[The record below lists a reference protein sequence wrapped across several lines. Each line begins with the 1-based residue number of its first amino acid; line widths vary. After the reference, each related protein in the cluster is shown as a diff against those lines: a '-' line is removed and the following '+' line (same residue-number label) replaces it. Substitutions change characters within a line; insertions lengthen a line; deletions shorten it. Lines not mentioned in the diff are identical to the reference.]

1 MKKLFTLLGILII
14 VGLAGQAQAITAHTY
29 AEGIGYSQADFII
42 DTADPDSATKK
53 IILFYGTSLTTVIR
67 KDSLTSSISD
77 PDTISKAVGTFNEG
91 TTIYWYITVEDSTT
105 TIRLPVDNSFF
116 NFTTTDLQQ
125 NTTVS
130 SISYE
135 TVNIIIDTTGVY
147 PGVGLDSVRLD
158 IDKTDGTTY
167 SASITTVTV
176 PQDTFAVTGLDENA
190 TYFIRTIAFLADS
203 SAVDTLTAIS
213 FTTLD
218 LAYTLTIIRA
228 NADSLIIKVDTT
240 AGFDSAI
247 DSLILQWSAG
257 SRTLTQPTAGLIADT
272 ITSVTHPDT
281 FIVVGL
287 ITAADYSFRVISYDG
302 TIVDTT
308 SLLSFGLPGH
318 AWFDPIITDWGPN
331 TRVYEWIFTKSRDQ
345 FSTGKIPIVG
355 FDWMRSH
362 LILLGED
369 DAATYDSVRVLRYT
383 VDVEATTLL
392 DTLLAG
398 DVDTAAVTGDIF
410 RLGFAGSDSLYDLYP
425 LFTLGPFIEVI
436 ADMTDSSTA
445 GFADSTLGTRTV
457 YVILEFLN
465 SVD

>member
-1 MKKLFTLLGILII
+1 MKKLLTLLGIFII
-14 VGLAGQAQAITAHTY
+14 MGFASQAQAIIGHTY
-29 AEGIGYSQADFII
+29 VEGVGYSQADFIVSTT
-42 DTADPDSATKK
+42 DADSAAKK
-53 IILFYGTSLTTVIR
+53 IVLFYGTNLTTVIR
-67 KDSLTSSISD
+67 KDSLTTVTN

-91 TTIYWYITVEDSTT
+91 TTIHWYVTVEDSTT
-105 TIRLPVDNSFF
+105 TIRMPVDNSFF

-167 SASITTVTV
+167 SASITTVTI

-190 TYFIRTIAFLADS
+190 TYFIRTIAFLTDS
-203 SAVDTLTAIS
+203 SAADTLTAAT
-213 FTTLD
+213 FTTTD

-247 DSLILQWSAG
+247 DSLVLQWSAG
-257 SRTLTQPTAGLIADT
+257 SRALTQPTAGLIADT

-287 ITAADYSFRVISYDG
+287 ITAGDYSFRVISYDG

-318 AWFDPIITDWGPN
+318 AWFDPDLFSDWGPN

-369 DAATYDSVRVLRYT
+369 DVATYDSVRVLRYT

-410 RLGFAGSDSLYDLYP
+410 RLGFAGSDSLLEDYP
-425 LFTLGPFIEVI
+425 IFTLGPFIEVI